1 MLREHLGSEPKRR
14 AFPAIVAMLIVTLL
28 LGLVAITVLGGVAF
42 GAIVGSRLQAES
54 MTESSGSISVQS
66 DPDGT
71 GPAGSNLR
79 WASGAGVSAR
89 ARQSVTVPMGTT
101 VNQIQLFTRQ
111 ASANT
116 AVFAIYVDGTSIANR
131 VGTFSPPAG
140 STWGTVTVDL
150 TTAIRP
156 GVHTLYIGPNAT
168 FSNNAFVDWFE
179 LHNTGSTPPPG
190 GDTTAPETS
199 ITSADLGTTND
210 NTPTFTFSGTDNV
223 GVTGFECRLYASG
236 SPAPA
241 FSNCASPYTTAT
253 LSDGNYVFEVRAKDA
268 AGNVDATPASDSFTV
283 NTVVTSNS
291 PFPGIRYYSTMGVYE
306 GARKGFLSEPSLLQ
320 DQYNTYVG
328 SASENAYLDLDNDAT
343 RYYFCGGRKYE
354 WTDMLVNPA
363 TAPASSAQARDP
375 NWSNYK
381 WNQTDVVDQ
390 MLDNS
395 TAAQQDKA
403 KVCMFVATSATANK
417 DPVPTYVK
425 NGTSYYGN
433 GLTWTD
439 GQGKVHVRLD
449 KVGGQQAISDF
460 LIALTKHYGNDPRI
474 ASITN
479 GEWYTNSDA
488 GGLPTDFDFSAFKT
502 GQKAVWQAWVNSA
515 PKDANGNRVTLSQIQ
530 PIVAGG
536 EVSAADIQNIG
547 IGISGSGQTVFKD
560 GAVDAMRRIL
570 YGVVPLSHQVNSDT
584 VGTNV
589 TFDNTPNP
597 FGYAAGSRQPA
608 TYPVIAWFYDNQEL
622 IPNSNAQ
629 GSKVPLDSINMG
641 ADPTLVS
648 QWHSAFDQ
656 FGPNGSEVPT
666 WGQIPNIP

>member
-1 MLREHLGSEPKRR
+1 MMRQLVTMRHPI
-14 AFPAIVAMLIVTLL
+14 AFILFGA
-28 LGLVAITVLGGVAF
+28 LVAVLALYPIRVVDVADVATSVEGENF
-42 GAIVGSRLQAES
+42 DVKPTGTKVVTDTALYSNGQALKF
-54 MTESSGSISVQS
+54 
-66 DPDGT
+66 
-71 GPAGSNLR
+71 SN
-79 WASGAGVSAR
+79 
-89 ARQSVTVPMGTT
+89 
-101 VNQIQLFTRQ
+101 
-111 ASANT
+111 NT
-116 AVFAIYVDGTSIANR
+116 AIAKET
-131 VGTFSPPAG
+131 GTFSSEGDVVLIARADQKGGSPKLRVSVNGTFTAPAQAITNSGAPQPYTFDVNAPSG
-140 STWGTVTVDL
+140 SVKIGVKASNMGTGRQPYLD
-150 TTAIRP
+150 
-156 GVHTLYIGPNAT
+156 YAT
-168 FSNNAFVDWFE
+168 FPAS
-179 LHNTGSTPPPG
+179 G
-190 GDTTAPETS
+190 GGGGTDTTPPETS
-199 ITSADLGTTND
+199 ITSGPSGSVTGTTA
-210 NTPTFTFSGTDNV
+210 TFEFTSNEPGST
-223 GVTGFECRLYASG
+223 FECRLYASG

-306 GARKGFLSEPSLLQ
+306 HSYQGFASEPSRLQ

-328 SASENAYLDLDNDAT
+328 SASENAYLDLDNDST

-354 WTDMLVNPA
+354 WTDMLVDPV
-363 TAPASSAQARDP
+363 TAPASRAQAQDP

-403 KVCMFVATSATANK
+403 KVCLFVATSATAQP

-488 GGLPTDFDFSAFKT
+488 GGLPTGFNYSAFKT

-515 PKDANGNRVTLSQIQ
+515 PKDATGNRLTIIQSQ
-530 PIVAGG
+530 PIVAGS

-547 IGISGSGQTVFKD
+547 IGISGSSQTVFRD
-560 GAVDAMRRIL
+560 SPIDAVRRIL
-570 YGVVPLSHQVNSDT
+570 YGVVPLSHQVNAGT

-597 FGYAAGSRQPA
+597 FGYAAGSTHPA
-608 TYPVIAWFYDNQEL
+608 TYPVIAWFYDNQGL
-622 IPNSNAQ
+622 IPNSNAK

-656 FGPNGSEVPT
+656 FGPNGSKVPT

>member
-1 MLREHLGSEPKRR
+1 
-14 AFPAIVAMLIVTLL
+14 
-28 LGLVAITVLGGVAF
+28 
-42 GAIVGSRLQAES
+42 LQAEN

-71 GPAGSNLR
+71 GPAGPNLR

-89 ARQSVTVPMGTT
+89 ASQSDVRVPTGST

-116 AVFAIYVDGTSIANR
+116 AVFAIYVDGTAAANR
-131 VGTFSPPAG
+131 VGTFRPSAG
-140 STWGTVTVDL
+140 STWRISTVNL
-150 TTAIRP
+150 TTAI
-156 GVHTLYIGPNAT
+156 GQGQHTIYIGPNAT
-168 FSNNAFVDWFE
+168 FSNNAFIDWFE

-210 NTPTFTFSGTDNV
+210 NTPTFTFSGTDEA
-223 GVTGFECRLYASG
+223 GVTGFECRVYASG

-241 FSNCASPYTTAT
+241 FSSCASPYTTAT

-417 DPVPTYVK
+417 DPVP
-425 NGTSYYGN
+425 SYEERYQ
-433 GLTWTD
+433 LLRQRPHLD
-439 GQGKVHVRLD
+439 GR
-449 KVGGQQAISDF
+449 
-460 LIALTKHYGNDPRI
+460 
-474 ASITN
+474 
-479 GEWYTNSDA
+479 
-488 GGLPTDFDFSAFKT
+488 T
-502 GQKAVWQAWVNSA
+502 GQSPRA
-515 PKDANGNRVTLSQIQ
+515 PRQGWRT
-530 PIVAGG
+530 AG
-536 EVSAADIQNIG
+536 D
-547 IGISGSGQTVFKD
+547 
-560 GAVDAMRRIL
+560 
-570 YGVVPLSHQVNSDT
+570 
-584 VGTNV
+584 
-589 TFDNTPNP
+589 
-597 FGYAAGSRQPA
+597 
-608 TYPVIAWFYDNQEL
+608 
-622 IPNSNAQ
+622 
-629 GSKVPLDSINMG
+629 
-641 ADPTLVS
+641 
-648 QWHSAFDQ
+648 
-656 FGPNGSEVPT
+656 
-666 WGQIPNIP
+666 

>member
-1 MLREHLGSEPKRR
+1 MRQL
-14 AFPAIVAMLIVTLL
+14 VTMRHPIGFILF
-28 LGLVAITVLGGVAF
+28 GALVAVVVQPAF
-42 GAIVGSRLQAES
+42 GAIVGSRIQAEG
-54 MTESSGSISVQS
+54 MTESSSDIAVQ
-66 DPDGT
+66 DD
-71 GPAGSNLR
+71 
-79 WASGAGVSAR
+79 GAGDEGDHLRFANSATSSQR
-89 ARQSVTVPMGTT
+89 ASIT
-101 VNQIQLFTRQ
+101 VNPGQQVDEIQIRSRQ
-111 ASANT
+111 VSGGSGVMA
-116 AVFAIYVDGTSIANR
+116 FYVDGTASGNQVA
-131 VGTFSPPAG
+131 TFTPADGSSFTTQTLTLSSPMSAG
-140 STWGTVTVDL
+140 S
-150 TTAIRP
+150 
-156 GVHTLYIGPNAT
+156 HTIYLGPNAT
-168 FSNNAFVDWFE
+168 LNAVQKIDWFE
-179 LHNTGSTPPPG
+179 LHNTGG
-190 GDTTAPETS
+190 GGTDTTPLETR

-210 NTPTFTFSGTDNV
+210 NTPTFTFSGTDEA
-223 GVTGFECRLYASG
+223 GVTGLECRVYASS

-488 GGLPTDFDFSAFKT
+488 GGLPTGFDFSAFKT

-570 YGVVPLSHQVNSDT
+570 YGVVPLSHQVNLGT
-584 VGTNV
+584 IGTNV

-597 FGYAAGSRQPA
+597 FGYAAGSRHPA
-608 TYPVIAWFYDNQEL
+608 TYPVIAWFYDNQGL
-622 IPNSNAQ
+622 IPNSNAE

>member
-1 MLREHLGSEPKRR
+1 MRQL
-14 AFPAIVAMLIVTLL
+14 VTMRHPIGFILF
-28 LGLVAITVLGGVAF
+28 GALVAVVVQPAF
-42 GAIVGSRLQAES
+42 GAIVGSRIQAEG
-54 MTESSGSISVQS
+54 MTESSSDIAVQ
-66 DPDGT
+66 DD
-71 GPAGSNLR
+71 
-79 WASGAGVSAR
+79 GAGDEGDHLRFANSATSSQR
-89 ARQSVTVPMGTT
+89 ASIT
-101 VNQIQLFTRQ
+101 VNPGQQVDEIQIRSRQ
-111 ASANT
+111 VSGGSGVMA
-116 AVFAIYVDGTSIANR
+116 FYVDGTASGNKVA
-131 VGTFSPPAG
+131 TFTPADGSSFTTQTLTLSSPMSAG
-140 STWGTVTVDL
+140 S
-150 TTAIRP
+150 
-156 GVHTLYIGPNAT
+156 HTIYLGPNAT
-168 FSNNAFVDWFE
+168 LNAVQKIDWFE
-179 LHNTGSTPPPG
+179 LHNTGG
-190 GDTTAPETS
+190 GGTDTTPLETR

-210 NTPTFTFSGTDNV
+210 NTPTFTFSGTDEA
-223 GVTGFECRLYASG
+223 GVTGFECRVYASS

-488 GGLPTDFDFSAFKT
+488 GGLPTGFDFSAFKT

-530 PIVAGG
+530 PIVQGG

-570 YGVVPLSHQVNSDT
+570 YGVVPLSHQVNLGT
-584 VGTNV
+584 IGTNV

-597 FGYAAGSRQPA
+597 FGYAAGSRHPA
-608 TYPVIAWFYDNQEL
+608 TYPVIAWFYDNQGL
-622 IPNSNAQ
+622 IPNSNAE